1 LIAPPIGH
9 FQFSSGVRAI
19 PVPGG
24 FANGLG
30 LREGDRECVGLSE
43 REFKLTAG
51 ASPDGIA
58 LCIITD
64 CVNLRSECT
73 RLLACAETTT
83 QKLSDNY

>member
-1 LIAPPIGH
+1 VILSEFQGCDLRIGHIDRPPIGH

-43 REFKLTAG
+43 REFKLTA
-51 ASPDGIA
+51 
-58 LCIITD
+58 L
-64 CVNLRSECT
+64 N
-73 RLLACAETTT
+73 
-83 QKLSDNY
+83 